1 MHPDDKEWI
10 NGTTFEKCSPHI
22 YKIVD
27 GKGLVHVRKEHE
39 INFLQRKM
47 KTSDSTYKF
56 SSQKDVIEHL
66 SQKNYECIIASDG
79 SCLKG
84 KGTRFVINHN
94 GTIYAGGRP
103 YFKSVTAQYLEVQ
116 NGSCLKGKGTGFVIN
131 HNGTIYT
138 GGRPYFKSVTAQYL
152 EVQSIYDCL
161 LVMKSLKILSLN
173 TLWMIDSQYVCMCL
187 RRLVNWKEQEF
198 ILCNKRK
205 AKHANIWEKIS
216 ELFDPSRCNIVKVAS
231 HQNII
236 YNELADKIAKHYSEQ
251 EYSKDVRTTYYT
263 FTNMEELQKFLS
275 KGDDGK

>member
-10 NGTTFEKCSPHI
+10 NGKTFEKCSPYT
-22 YKIVD
+22 YKKID
-27 GKGLVHVRKEHE
+27 GKGLVHVKKEHE

-47 KTSDSTYKF
+47 KTNDSTYK
-56 SSQKDVIEHL
+56 I
-66 SQKNYECIIASDG
+66 
-79 SCLKG
+79 
-84 KGTRFVINHN
+84 
-94 GTIYAGGRP
+94 
-103 YFKSVTAQYLEVQ
+103 FKSKRH
-116 NGSCLKGKGTGFVIN
+116 GSCLKGKGTGFVIN
-131 HNGTIYT
+131 HNGTIYA

-173 TLWMIDSQYVCMCL
+173 KLWMIDSQYVCMCF

-236 YNELADKIAKHYSEQ
+236 YNELADKIAKHYSKQ

-263 FTNMEELQKFLS
+263 FANMEELQKFLS
-275 KGDDGK
+275 KGDDEK